1 MLTLATGLVVAV
13 LPVTLL
19 LALLIAVGRIERARE
34 ARIARQIGV
43 TDAIHRE
50 LGAVVAPVV
59 RRRFPRGWRVEIA
72 VPFESPA
79 IVGRVVAIAHAVMSP
94 AVVEIALTAQEPGMQ
109 RANVRKLQPVGTSPL
124 AGSEVEAVAWTGT
137 TTSRAS

>member
-59 RRRFPRGWRVEIA
+59 QRRAGRGWRVEIA

-79 IVGRVVAIAHAVMSP
+79 IVGRIVAIAQASMSP
-94 AVVEIALTAQEPGMQ
+94 ADEIALTAQEPGAQ
-109 RANVRKLQPVGTSPL
+109 RANVRKLQPAGTSPL